1 MQINQHVL
9 QRLHLDVPLL
19 VGLMLLC
26 GLGLVVLY
34 SAGGQELDVVIRQ
47 ATRMGLGFIVLIFL
61 AQFSVIQLLKWTPW
75 LYGIGILLLIAVDIT
90 GHVGKG
96 AQRWLNLGFIRF
108 QPSEIMKIVE
118 PLMISW
124 YLSQHSLPP
133 TYGRLGVA
141 LVLVLVPFLLI
152 AKQPDL
158 GTALL
163 VATSGLFVILLA
175 GLNWKLLMSIA
186 TVGFGSLIALWT
198 VPPDKIQAVLSN
210 VLHGYQLKR
219 VMVFLNPELEPLKA
233 GYHIIQS
240 KIAIGS
246 GGIYGKGWLNGTQ
259 SHLEFL
265 PERTTDF
272 IFAVFSEEF
281 GLLGSLVLLTLY
293 LFVISRC
300 LYLAVHSHSPFEQM
314 VAGALGLTFFV
325 YVFVN
330 IGMVTGTLPVVGVP
344 LPLISYGGT
353 AVVTLFAGFGIVMA
367 LHAHRKPLFLSG

>member
-1 MQINQHVL
+1 MQINQHVF

-34 SAGGQELDVVIRQ
+34 SAGDQEFDIVIRQ
-47 ATRMGLGFIVLIFL
+47 AMRMLLGFIVLFAL
-61 AQFSVIQLLKWTPW
+61 AQFNINQLLRITPW
-75 LYGIGILLLIAVDIT
+75 LYGLGVLLLVAVILF
-90 GHVGKG
+90 GKKVMG
-96 AQRWLNLGFIRF
+96 AQRWLNLGFINF
-108 QPSEIMKIVE
+108 QPSEIMKLAE
-118 PLMISW
+118 PLMVAW
-124 YLSQHSLPP
+124 YLAQHPLPP
-133 TYGRLGVA
+133 SYGRLGVA
-141 LVLVLVPFLLI
+141 MVLILLPFLLI

-163 VATSGLFVILLA
+163 VAASGMFVVLLS
-175 GLNWKLLMSIA
+175 GLNWKLL
-186 TVGFGSLIALWT
+186 VGIGTISLGSLISLWT
-198 VPPDKIQAVLSN
+198 VPPDKIQAVFSKL
-210 VLHGYQLKR
+210 LHGYQLKR
-219 VMVFLNPELEPLKA
+219 VMIFLNPESEPLKA

-293 LFVISRC
+293 LFVISRS
-300 LYLAVHSHSPFEQM
+300 LYLAIYAHSAFEQM

-330 IGMVTGTLPVVGVP
+330 IGMVTGALPVVGVP

-353 AVVTLFAGFGIVMA
+353 AVVTLFAGFGILMA
-367 LHAHRKPLFLSG
+367 LHAYRKQQLFY

>member
-1 MQINQHVL
+1 MQINQHFF
-9 QRLHLDVPLL
+9 QRLHLDIPLL

-34 SAGGQELDVVIRQ
+34 SAGGQEFDIVIRQ
-47 ATRMGLGFIVLIFL
+47 AMRMLLGFMVLFAL
-61 AQFSVIQLLKWTPW
+61 AQFNVNQLLRITPW
-75 LYGIGILLLIAVDIT
+75 LYGIGVLLLVAVMLF
-90 GHVGKG
+90 GRKAMG
-96 AQRWLNLGFIRF
+96 AQRWLDLGFIRF

-118 PLMISW
+118 PLMIAW
-124 YLSQHSLPP
+124 YLSQHPLPP
-133 TYGRLGVA
+133 SYGRLGVA
-141 LVLVLVPFLLI
+141 ILLIIIPFLLI

-163 VATSGLFVILLA
+163 VAASGMFVVLLS
-175 GLNWKLLMSIA
+175 GLNWKLLTGIGS
-186 TVGFGSLIALWT
+186 VGLGGLIALWT
-198 VPPDKIQAVLSN
+198 VPPDKIQATLSH

-219 VMVFLNPELEPLKA
+219 VMIFLNPELEPLKA

-293 LFVISRC
+293 LFVISRS
-300 LYLAVHSHSPFEQM
+300 LYLAIYAHSAFEQM

-330 IGMVTGTLPVVGVP
+330 IGMVTGALPVVGVP

-353 AVVTLFAGFGIVMA
+353 AVVTLFAGFGILMA
-367 LHAHRKPLFLSG
+367 LHAHRKQQLFS

>member
-1 MQINQHVL
+1 MQLNHSLIH
-9 QRLHLDVPLL
+9 RFHLDVPLL
-19 VGLMLLC
+19 TGLLLLC
-26 GLGLVVLY
+26 GLGLTVLY
-34 SAGGQELDVVIRQ
+34 SAGGQEFDIVIRQ
-47 ATRMGLGFIVLIFL
+47 AMRMLLGFMVLFAL
-61 AQFSVIQLLKWTPW
+61 AQFNVTQLLRITPW
-75 LYGIGILLLIAVDIT
+75 LYGIGVLLLIAVMLF
-90 GHVGKG
+90 GRKAMG
-96 AQRWLNLGFIRF
+96 AQRWLDLGFIRF

-118 PLMISW
+118 PLMIGW
-124 YLSQHSLPP
+124 YLAQHPLPP
-133 TYGRLGVA
+133 SYGRLA
-141 LVLVLVPFLLI
+141 IAMLLIIVPFLLI

-163 VATSGLFVILLA
+163 VAASGMFVVLLS
-175 GLNWKLLMSIA
+175 GLNWKLLTGIG
-186 TVGFGSLIALWT
+186 TVFLGSLIALWT
-198 VPPDKIQAVLSN
+198 VPPDKIQAGLSKI
-210 VLHGYQLKR
+210 LHGYQLKR
-219 VMVFLNPELEPLKA
+219 VMIFLNPESEPLKA

-293 LFVISRC
+293 LFVISRS
-300 LYLAVHSHSPFEQM
+300 LYLAVHAHSAFEQM

-330 IGMVTGTLPVVGVP
+330 IGMVTGALPVVGVP

-353 AVVTLFAGFGIVMA
+353 AVVTLFAGFGILMA
-367 LHAHRKPLFLSG
+367 LHSHRKYLFNH

>member
-1 MQINQHVL
+1 MQIHQHFF
-9 QRLHLDVPLL
+9 QRLHLDIPLL

-26 GLGLVVLY
+26 ALGLVVLY
-34 SAGGQELDVVIRQ
+34 SAGGQEFDIVIRQ
-47 ATRMGLGFIVLIFL
+47 ATRMALGFSVLFFL
-61 AQFSVIQLLKWTPW
+61 AQLNVNQLLRITPW
-75 LYGIGILLLIAVDIT
+75 LYGIGVLLLIAVILF
-90 GHVGKG
+90 GRKAMG
-96 AQRWLNLGFIRF
+96 AQRWLDLGFIRF

-118 PLMISW
+118 PLMVAW
-124 YLSQHSLPP
+124 YLAQHPLPP
-133 TYGRLGVA
+133 SYGRLGVA
-141 LVLVLVPFLLI
+141 MLLIIIPFLLI

-163 VATSGLFVILLA
+163 VAASGMFVVLLS
-175 GLNWKLLMSIA
+175 GLNWKLLIGIGA
-186 TVGFGSLIALWT
+186 IGLGSLIALWT
-198 VPPDKIQAVLSN
+198 VPTAQLQSILSH

-219 VMVFLNPELEPLKA
+219 VMIFLNPESEPLKA

-281 GLLGSLVLLTLY
+281 GLLGNLVLLTLY
-293 LFVISRC
+293 LFVISRS
-300 LYLAVHSHSPFEQM
+300 LYLAVYAHSAFEQM

-330 IGMVTGTLPVVGVP
+330 IGMVTGALPVVGVP

-353 AVVTLFAGFGIVMA
+353 AVVTLFAGFGILMA
-367 LHAHRKPLFLSG
+367 LHAHRKYLFN

>member
-1 MQINQHVL
+1 MQIDHQIF
-9 QRLHLDVPLL
+9 QRLHLDIPLL
-19 VGLMLLC
+19 VGLLLLC
-26 GLGLVVLY
+26 SLGLIVLY
-34 SAGGQELDVVIRQ
+34 SAGGQEVDIVIRQ
-47 ATRMGLGFIVLIFL
+47 ALRMLLGFIVLVAL
-61 AQFSVIQLLKWTPW
+61 AQLKINQLLRFIPW
-75 LYGIGILLLIAVDIT
+75 LYGIGVVLLIAVMLF
-90 GHVGKG
+90 GKKVMG
-96 AQRWLNLGFIRF
+96 AQRWLDVGFVRF
-108 QPSEIMKIVE
+108 QPSEIMKIVT
-118 PLMISW
+118 PLMVGW

-133 TYGRLGVA
+133 SYGRLGVA
-141 LVLVLVPFLLI
+141 LLLILVPFLLI
-152 AKQPDL
+152 VKQPDL

-163 VATSGLFVILLA
+163 VAASGMFVVLLS
-175 GLNWKLLMSIA
+175 GLNWKFITSIGI
-186 TVGFGSLIALWT
+186 VGMGGLVALWV
-198 VPPDKIQAVLSN
+198 VPPAKIHAVLSH

-219 VMVFLNPELEPLKA
+219 VMIFLNPEAEPLKA

-281 GLLGSLVLLTLY
+281 GLLGNIALLTLY
-293 LFVISRC
+293 LFVISRS
-300 LYLAVHSHSPFEQM
+300 LYLAAQMHGPFEQL
-314 VAGALGLTFFV
+314 VGGTLGLIFFV

-353 AVVTLFAGFGIVMA
+353 AVVTLFAGFGILMA
-367 LHAHRKPLFLSG
+367 LHAHRKSLFG